1 MLRDIGD
8 VNAGVGEL
16 RSALRLAR
24 RTGAVEREADV
35 LGSLGTALVHA
46 GRTVDGFAAFD
57 RAIQLSSGVMT
68 GRVLHRRG
76 IVLWTLGRYPTALDD
91 FRRAISALQRAED
104 WVWTARALEGRGLV
118 YLAIG
123 SPTRADADF
132 VAAGHL
138 YSETGQELAAVH
150 SVLNRASVAFRSG
163 DLPAALSLLDEA
175 ASRYRLLNVP
185 MPSLRLDRC
194 EVLLAAGLT
203 TEAFAEADSAIRD
216 IEQTRGWST
225 KKAELLLTA
234 AKCALAAAQP
244 QGALDRAQ
252 AAYRLFRSQQNT
264 WGQAHSRL
272 ALVQARYA
280 VGPVS
285 GRLLRAVDE
294 AAETLAELGSGE
306 VTQAH
311 LLAGRVALELDRR
324 ADADRHLRVAARSRR
339 RGAAIARA
347 SGWLAEALRAE
358 AAAESRRMLAA
369 CRRGLEV
376 LDDHRVTLGA
386 SELRAQATARGGE
399 LAALAQRHA
408 VRARRPRLLLVL
420 TERWRATALTVPSV
434 RPSADTELNAG
445 LAALREATSRLEEAR
460 RQGTPTGPLQREQLR
475 LEGIVRAR
483 SLQAPGVAGTGRSV
497 IDVGAL
503 LDQLGGA
510 QLVEIVD
517 VDGTLHVLVCGAGRV
532 RLFTAGRTEDAVR
545 AAGFAPFA
553 LRRLARGRAGANADS
568 ARAIL
573 NAVGP
578 ELQDAILGPAAG
590 QLGDAPVVIVPP
602 GKLHAVP
609 WALLPALGSRV
620 FSVAPSAQAWMRARA
635 AKPPGS
641 RRVTLARGPGLT
653 TDGAEV
659 PVLADMYS
667 GATVLS
673 GKGATVEQVLSAID
687 GAWLAHIAAH
697 GRFRADS
704 PLFSS
709 LQMRD
714 GPLTVYDFEQLRRAP
729 YRLVLSSCD
738 SGVVA
743 PAGADELLGLVSSL
757 LPLGTA
763 GIVAG
768 VVPLNDDALVPLM
781 VNLHRHLLAG
791 QSLAESMYSVRL
803 DAAGDPVQWVAAI
816 SLVALGAG

>member
-294 AAETLAELGSGE
+294 AAE
-306 VTQAH
+306 
-311 LLAGRVALELDRR
+311 
-324 ADADRHLRVAARSRR
+324 
-339 RGAAIARA
+339 
-347 SGWLAEALRAE
+347 
-358 AAAESRRMLAA
+358 
-369 CRRGLEV
+369 
-376 LDDHRVTLGA
+376 
-386 SELRAQATARGGE
+386 
-399 LAALAQRHA
+399 
-408 VRARRPRLLLVL
+408 
-420 TERWRATALTVPSV
+420 
-434 RPSADTELNAG
+434 
-445 LAALREATSRLEEAR
+445 
-460 RQGTPTGPLQREQLR
+460 
-475 LEGIVRAR
+475 
-483 SLQAPGVAGTGRSV
+483 
-497 IDVGAL
+497 
-503 LDQLGGA
+503 
-510 QLVEIVD
+510 
-517 VDGTLHVLVCGAGRV
+517 
-532 RLFTAGRTEDAVR
+532 
-545 AAGFAPFA
+545 
-553 LRRLARGRAGANADS
+553 
-568 ARAIL
+568 
-573 NAVGP
+573 
-578 ELQDAILGPAAG
+578 
-590 QLGDAPVVIVPP
+590 
-602 GKLHAVP
+602 
-609 WALLPALGSRV
+609 
-620 FSVAPSAQAWMRARA
+620 
-635 AKPPGS
+635 
-641 RRVTLARGPGLT
+641 
-653 TDGAEV
+653 
-659 PVLADMYS
+659 
-667 GATVLS
+667 
-673 GKGATVEQVLSAID
+673 
-687 GAWLAHIAAH
+687 
-697 GRFRADS
+697 
-704 PLFSS
+704 
-709 LQMRD
+709 
-714 GPLTVYDFEQLRRAP
+714 
-729 YRLVLSSCD
+729 
-738 SGVVA
+738 
-743 PAGADELLGLVSSL
+743 
-757 LPLGTA
+757 
-763 GIVAG
+763 
-768 VVPLNDDALVPLM
+768 
-781 VNLHRHLLAG
+781 
-791 QSLAESMYSVRL
+791 
-803 DAAGDPVQWVAAI
+803 
-816 SLVALGAG
+816 